1 MKDYVR
7 DAKIY
12 KAFCDEKRLKIIDL
26 LTGGEMCA
34 CALIEKMEMAQSAL
48 SYQMKILCESGIVQ
62 ARQDGKWMRY
72 SLNEEGIEY
81 ASKHILELT
90 AKQ

>member
-1 MKDYVR
+1 MKDYAR

-34 CALIEKMEMAQSAL
+34 CALIEEMEMAQSAL

-81 ASKHILELT
+81 ASKRILELS